1 MNPRAAIFLAMGVAL
16 AGAWAVRWHA
26 SAGLRAEIAALR
38 GQAAERAGL
47 EAERARLR
55 SEIPAPE
62 ELSAL
67 RAERAAVRR
76 LGGEVEALRQQAGA
90 RARAAK
96 ARAPA
101 APPPRELS
109 IEEDFVAR
117 GAWKHAGQRTPTDAT
132 QTALWAAAGG
142 DLKALAA
149 AIVLEPAAREKAHA
163 LMDKLP
169 REVAAQLAT
178 AEDFVALLT
187 AGDVPLTEAHVFD
200 PKGDAP
206 PRWAVRVV
214 EFRDAQGKTR
224 VAPLRLYQASE
235 TEWRLVV
242 PEAALEKYAARLA
255 GGGPGA
261 AAAASGGG
269 R

>member
-26 SAGLRAEIAALR
+26 SAGLRTEIAALH

-47 EAERARLR
+47 EAERTRLR
-55 SEIPAPE
+55 HASPAPE

-67 RAERAAVRR
+67 RAERAAVQR
-76 LGGEVEALRQQAGA
+76 LGGEIEALRQQAGA

-96 ARAPA
+96 VHTPAPA
-101 APPPRELS
+101 REWS
-109 IEEDFVAR
+109 IEEDFVAH

-235 TEWRLVV
+235 AEWRLVV